1 VADWPAWEGRERSD
15 TRGMSRSVRTA
26 FNRTHTHV
34 MARAC
39 ARVGQL
45 RGCIHTPPSA
55 ECRSTSCHG
64 SIALQ
69 GIASTAV
76 LVTVTWRKGAQRSWA
91 LKRSDQTESES
102 AKLRCEMT
110 CPWLTG
116 RLPNAARGRCDLQH
130 AATCGITWQRCH
142 EKPPTHPA
150 SEPRAQ
156 WCSYLRGRAAVS
168 HASARVRS

>member
-1 VADWPAWEGRERSD
+1 VQYARVQRLCLAHCRPTGLPGKRERSD
-15 TRGMSRSVRTA
+15 TRSTSRSVRTA
-26 FNRTHTHV
+26 FDRTHTHV

-76 LVTVTWRKGAQRSWA
+76 LVTVSWRKGAQRSWA

-102 AKLRCEMT
+102 AKLRCQNGMPVADGEAAK
-110 CPWLTG
+110 CSSG
-116 RLPNAARGRCDLQH
+116 VLPH
-130 AATCGITWQRCH
+130 AACCDVQHHMATMPRKT
-142 EKPPTHPA
+142 THPPGVGA
-150 SEPRAQ
+150 
-156 WCSYLRGRAAVS
+156 
-168 HASARVRS
+168 